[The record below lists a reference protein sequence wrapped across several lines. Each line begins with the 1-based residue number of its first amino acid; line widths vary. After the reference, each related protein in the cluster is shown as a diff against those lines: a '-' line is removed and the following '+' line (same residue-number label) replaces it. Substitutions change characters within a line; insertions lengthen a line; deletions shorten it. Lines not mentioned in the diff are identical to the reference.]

1 MKRPLTC
8 VEICAGAGG
17 QALGLA
23 MAGFVHVALVEYE
36 KEYCEIL
43 KQNRPEWNVIWQD
56 VCDFNGSDYAGVD
69 LLAGGVPCPPF
80 SVAGKQ
86 LGKDDERDLFP
97 EAIRL
102 TKEIKPRAVMLE
114 NVRGFLDPRFDEYRE
129 NIFAQLKELGYVTHI
144 KLLNASD
151 YGVPQ
156 LRPRVVIV
164 GIRKDQCGAFSYPE
178 ENTENTVTVGEKL
191 YDLMDEVIR
200 KLNQSGRLLIIDE
213 AENLPYR
220 ALEITR
226 RIHDKTGI
234 GILLVGRGILLENLK
249 GYNNQYDQLYSRVKF
264 TKVIDKILIQ
274 DVIKILESI
283 GQDSKLAEIY
293 LQYSEGNTRRLEHLI
308 SHSISIAKF
317 NGKAE
322 VDDVVIK
329 QTSKLL
335 MA

>member
-1 MKRPLTC
+1 MDIRAELKNLMEAKNYTTAFVAQATGISKSTISLWINDNYNGANTKIADKINNFVQREKERTGNNDLPFVDISTVKYISEIGRLCHTQGKIGVC
-8 VEICAGAGG
+8 VGKAGLGKTVAVKKYTKEFMDSILIESDSGYTAKSLLKEIHRR
-17 QALGLA
+17 LGLS
-23 MAGFVHVALVEYE
+23 G
-36 KEYCEIL
+36 K
-43 KQNRPEWNVIWQD
+43 
-56 VCDFNGSDYAGVD
+56 GSV
-69 LLAGGVPCPPF
+69 
-80 SVAGKQ
+80 
-86 LGKDDERDLFP
+86 
-97 EAIRL
+97 
-102 TKEIKPRAVMLE
+102 
-114 NVRGFLDPRFDEYRE
+114 
-129 NIFAQLKELGYVTHI
+129 
-144 KLLNASD
+144 
-151 YGVPQ
+151 
-156 LRPRVVIV
+156 
-164 GIRKDQCGAFSYPE
+164 
-178 ENTENTVTVGEKL
+178 

-274 DVIKILESI
+274 DVIKIF
-283 GQDSKLAEIY
+283 
-293 LQYSEGNTRRLEHLI
+293 
-308 SHSISIAKF
+308 KF